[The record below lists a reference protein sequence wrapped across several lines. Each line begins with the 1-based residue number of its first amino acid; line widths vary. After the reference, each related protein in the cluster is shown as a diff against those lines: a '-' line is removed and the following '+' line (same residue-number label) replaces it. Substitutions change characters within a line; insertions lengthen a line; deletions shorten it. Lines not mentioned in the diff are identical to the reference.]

1 MIFPGRDTRHRVL
14 ERAWAVLRITDF
26 QLRDKLFDDATLP
39 KRSEPNVGFFVQS
52 LHNVLFPPAEIQAH
66 PTAVTTKIET
76 PAPAPAIKQSP
87 SLHSNTKQG
96 PAAPVGR
103 LTPASSVSSPVSAPV
118 ESKSSSAS
126 PVVSGLNVASAQ
138 VVPNREA
145 RGTPPVATST
155 NPDTRARHP
164 GQVSFPPGT
173 KGSPSVAAS
182 QTVPRS
188 TVGDKNGVS
197 SVETNR
203 RATPVAG
210 IAEAV
215 KAGDAVSSPGS
226 TAASVATPHIHPAST
241 DTSPD
246 KEAPPALEA
255 AREKSSSTTSDARST
270 PSVQPSRNSDQ
281 PAGAIIESAEE
292 QLLRESRLSA
302 QTATPRAPSSEPQ
315 KPAAAATSSSATAP
329 FKADAATEPEV
340 LDSQE
345 DLPDKMDLDSALMAN
360 DQPSTLH
367 TPQQR
372 KASDSIAPEASLQ
385 AQSPSKDTQVAERA
399 VTRVSSGAMRLKS
412 VTEIVG
418 GTPRT
423 TNSDRAMMQDFENQ
437 LTPLTSTSHSPS
449 SRYRHGRPQSRGQ
462 VSTVLFG
469 KQPKRNEEKSVT
481 GDEKE
486 ILKPEDDYFTP
497 LFVQGFTNS
506 SSWMQPMEKLL
517 FQANKTIATP
527 DALLALQDHQACKVL
542 RRVYH
547 LQQNDKWSLRQPKRC
562 PEPTRQT
569 SQWDV
574 LLKEVKWMRTDFR
587 EERKWKMAL
596 ARNLAYACA
605 EWHVASPEVRKQMQV
620 PAHIPP
626 QAQAAADVSMTDADE
641 DAPENQ
647 PTPDLVSSA
656 DSPQNIEELSEDF
669 VETVAPS
676 AIFALQEDDLVFGL
690 RRSPTADRLLD
701 ELPMYSSPLQ
711 VPKVDPLNPDFDPDA
726 LWRRPALPLSKYV
739 EGQMKVVA
747 PVPPRK
753 RSRYEYEDDSSED
766 EAETLS
772 PSETR
777 IHHMQLPPASDTV
790 SLFKAEMKHTRDRL
804 HAGHQFRPP
813 SEHPMP
819 IQSFYECRS
828 PSQWTQSEDDELRT
842 LVREFTYNWPLIS
855 GMLSSRSQFTSG
867 AERRTPWECFE
878 RWINLEGLPADMS
891 KTQYFKAYNSRIEAA
906 QRVIMQ
912 QNQLAAQQAS
922 ASGNNTTPLRRRP
935 STPLRVER
943 RRNQKHLTL
952 IDAMRKL
959 AKKRETQQQ
968 KQQQTAAQSAA
979 NKKPIDSS
987 SQRLPTKTPRD
998 YSLLR
1003 WERDQALAE
1012 RMAQYAAKQDVQRRV
1027 SAQIQAFSGHYPGIG
1042 LTCRRRLWQQPEI
1055 KVKLVKLQRARRK
1068 PLRVA
1073 FQQLSRST
1081 MRAPSTGSTESSA
1094 ITYPV
1099 KLRPW
1104 RQQQRQRNNKTG
1116 HGCHYRP
1123 L

>member
-1 MIFPGRDTRHRVL
+1 
-14 ERAWAVLRITDF
+14 
-26 QLRDKLFDDATLP
+26 
-39 KRSEPNVGFFVQS
+39 
-52 LHNVLFPPAEIQAH
+52 
-66 PTAVTTKIET
+66 
-76 PAPAPAIKQSP
+76 
-87 SLHSNTKQG
+87 
-96 PAAPVGR
+96 
-103 LTPASSVSSPVSAPV
+103 V

-126 PVVSGLNVASAQ
+126 PVVSGLNVAAAQ
-138 VVPNREA
+138 VVPNREV
-145 RGTPPVATST
+145 RGTPHVATST
-155 NPDTRARHP
+155 NSDARARHP

-173 KGSPSVAAS
+173 KGSPSAAAS

-188 TVGDKNGVS
+188 TIGDRNEVS
-197 SVETNR
+197 GVETNG
-203 RATPVAG
+203 RATPAAG
-210 IAEAV
+210 VAEAM
-215 KAGDAVSSPGS
+215 KSGDAVSSPGS
-226 TAASVATPHIHPAST
+226 TAASVATPHIHTAST

-255 AREKSSSTTSDARST
+255 VREKSSTTTPDARPT

-281 PAGAIIESAEE
+281 AAGSIIESAEE

-302 QTATPRAPSSEPQ
+302 QAATSRAPSSEPP
-315 KPAAAATSSSATAP
+315 KPAAAATSSAVAAP
-329 FKADAATEPEV
+329 SPSLRADATTKPEV
-340 LDSQE
+340 PDSQE
-345 DLPDKMDLDSALMAN
+345 DLHDKMDLDSTLMVN
-360 DQPSTLH
+360 DKPSTIH
-367 TPQQR
+367 APQQR
-372 KASDSIAPEASLQ
+372 KSSDSIAPETSLL

-423 TNSDRAMMQDFENQ
+423 ANSDRAMTQDFENQ

-469 KQPKRNEEKSVT
+469 KQPKRNEERSVA

-626 QAQAAADVSMTDADE
+626 KAQPTADVSMTDADE

-753 RSRYEYEDDSSED
+753 RSRYEYEDDSSDD

-772 PSETR
+772 RSDTR

-1027 SAQIQAFSGHYPGIG
+1027 SAQIQAYIGYYPGIG
-1042 LTCRRRLWQQPEI
+1042 LTIRRRPWRQPEI
-1055 KVKLVKLQRARRK
+1055 KVKLVKLAKLQRARRR
-1068 PLRVA
+1068 PLKVA
-1073 FQQLSRST
+1073 FQQPSRSI
-1081 MRAPSTGSTESSA
+1081 MRVPSTGSMEFSA

-1104 RQQQRQRNNKTG
+1104 RQRQRQRNNRTD
-1116 HGCHYRP
+1116 HGCHYRHP
-1123 L
+1123 